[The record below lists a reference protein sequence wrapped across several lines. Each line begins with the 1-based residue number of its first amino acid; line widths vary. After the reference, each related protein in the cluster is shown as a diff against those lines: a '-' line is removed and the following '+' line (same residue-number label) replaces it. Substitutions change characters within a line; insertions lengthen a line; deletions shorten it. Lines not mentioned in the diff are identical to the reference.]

1 MYDRKQLWDR
11 AEELI
16 TRINQIKNP
25 MQNECNFSEE
35 EIKEFLEGSYTLCTE
50 LMILAS
56 DIYNYM
62 GENKLT

>member
-25 MQNECNFSEE
+25 MQNECKFADEE
-35 EIKEFLEGSYTLCTE
+35 VKEFLEGSYNLCFE
-50 LMILAS
+50 LMILTA

-62 GENKLT
+62 RENKTV